1 MKNDVEIIYQKTTE
15 GRGAHGTRSFTE
27 PPGGMTGDRDEFG
40 IHTFERSQSDD
51 MGLTIQARNMSVT
64 PAITKRIEKKTETM
78 GRYLYPDTEM
88 QVRLKKEKN
97 DRRVVEI
104 TVPMGKNVILRSE
117 SSADDNLF
125 LAIDK
130 ALAKMERQ
138 IRKHRTKL
146 AKNLREE
153 AFTDNP
159 EYIEEDLGDEEER
172 KVVRRK
178 TFPVRP
184 MSVEDA
190 IIEMELLG
198 HSFFV
203 FVNIDTERTNVLY
216 LRKDGDL
223 GLLEPEA

>member
-1 MKNDVEIIYQKTTE
+1 MK
-15 GRGAHGTRSFTE
+15 
-27 PPGGMTGDRDEFG
+27 
-40 IHTFERSQSDD
+40 
-51 MGLTIQARNMSVT
+51 LTINARNMVVT
-64 PAITKRIEKKTETM
+64 PGITKRIEKKTETM
-78 GRYLYPDTEM
+78 GRYLWPETEM
-88 QVRLKKEKN
+88 QIKLEKEKN
-97 DRRVVEI
+97 RRVAEI

-117 SSADDNLF
+117 ASADDNLF

-146 AKNLREE
+146 GKNLREE
-153 AFTDNP
+153 IPDVP
-159 EYIEEDLGDEEER
+159 EYIEEDQAEESER
-172 KVVRRK
+172 KLVKRK

-198 HSFFV
+198 HNFFA

>member
-1 MKNDVEIIYQKTTE
+1 MK
-15 GRGAHGTRSFTE
+15 
-27 PPGGMTGDRDEFG
+27 
-40 IHTFERSQSDD
+40 
-51 MGLTIQARNMSVT
+51 LTITARNMVVT

-78 GRYLYPDTEM
+78 GRYLWPETEM
-88 QVRLKKEKN
+88 QIKMHKEKA
-97 DRRVVEI
+97 RRVVEI

-146 AKNLREE
+146 GKNLREE
-153 AFTDNP
+153 IPDVP
-159 EYIEEDLGDEEER
+159 EYIEEDLAEEKER
-172 KVVRRK
+172 KIVKRK

-190 IIEMELLG
+190 VIEMDLLG
-198 HSFFV
+198 HNFFAV
-203 FVNIDTERTNVLY
+203 VNIDTERTNVLY

>member
-1 MKNDVEIIYQKTTE
+1 MKLSIT
-15 GRGAHGTRSFTE
+15 
-27 PPGGMTGDRDEFG
+27 
-40 IHTFERSQSDD
+40 
-51 MGLTIQARNMSVT
+51 ARNMVIT

-78 GRYLYPDTEM
+78 GKYLWPETEM
-88 QVRLKKEKN
+88 LIKLTKERE
-97 DRRVVEI
+97 RRVAEI

-117 SSADDNLF
+117 SSADNNLF

-146 AKNLREE
+146 GKNLREE
-153 AFTDNP
+153 IPDIP
-159 EYIEEDLGDEEER
+159 EYIEEETAAEEKER
-172 KVVRRK
+172 EVVKRK

-190 IIEMELLG
+190 KIEMELLG
-198 HSFFV
+198 HTFFA

-216 LRKDGDL
+216 LGKDGDL

>member
-1 MKNDVEIIYQKTTE
+1 MK
-15 GRGAHGTRSFTE
+15 
-27 PPGGMTGDRDEFG
+27 
-40 IHTFERSQSDD
+40 
-51 MGLTIQARNMSVT
+51 LTITARNMVVT

-78 GRYLYPDTEM
+78 GRYLWPETEM
-88 QVRLKKEKN
+88 QIKMHKEKA
-97 DRRVVEI
+97 RRVVEI

-146 AKNLREE
+146 GKNLREE
-153 AFTDNP
+153 IPDVP
-159 EYIEEDLGDEEER
+159 EFIEEDLAEEEQR
-172 KVVRRK
+172 KIVKRK

-190 IIEMELLG
+190 VIEMDLLG
-198 HSFFV
+198 HNFFA

>member
-1 MKNDVEIIYQKTTE
+1 MKL
-15 GRGAHGTRSFTE
+15 S
-27 PPGGMTGDRDEFG
+27 
-40 IHTFERSQSDD
+40 
-51 MGLTIQARNMSVT
+51 IQARNMSVS
-64 PAITKRIEKKTETM
+64 PAITQRIEKKTETM
-78 GRYLYPDTEM
+78 GKYLWPETEM
-88 QVRLKKEKN
+88 QVRMRKEKN

-146 AKNLREE
+146 GKNLREE
-153 AFTDNP
+153 IPDVP
-159 EYIEEDLGDEEER
+159 EYIEEDLAEEQER
-172 KVVRRK
+172 KIVKRK

-190 IIEMELLG
+190 AIEMELLG
-198 HSFFV
+198 HNFFA
-203 FVNIDTERTNVLY
+203 FVNIDTDRTNVLY

>member
-1 MKNDVEIIYQKTTE
+1 MKLSI
-15 GRGAHGTRSFTE
+15 S
-27 PPGGMTGDRDEFG
+27 
-40 IHTFERSQSDD
+40 
-51 MGLTIQARNMSVT
+51 ARNMSVT

-78 GRYLYPDTEM
+78 GRYLWPDTEM
-88 QVRLKKEKN
+88 QIKMRKEKN
-97 DRRVVEI
+97 DLRIVEI

-125 LAIDK
+125 LAIDT

-146 AKNLREE
+146 GKNLREE
-153 AFTDNP
+153 IPDVP
-159 EYIEEDLGDEEER
+159 EYIEEDLAEEEKGR
-172 KVVRRK
+172 EIVKRK

-190 IIEMELLG
+190 KIEMELLG
-198 HSFFV
+198 HNFFA

>member
-1 MKNDVEIIYQKTTE
+1 MK
-15 GRGAHGTRSFTE
+15 
-27 PPGGMTGDRDEFG
+27 
-40 IHTFERSQSDD
+40 
-51 MGLTIQARNMSVT
+51 LTITAQNMVVT

-78 GRYLYPDTEM
+78 GRYLRQDAEM
-88 QVRLKKEKN
+88 QIKMHKEKA
-97 DRRVVEI
+97 RRVVEI

-117 SSADDNLF
+117 ASADDNLF

-146 AKNLREE
+146 GKNLREE
-153 AFTDNP
+153 IPDVP
-159 EYIEEDLGDEEER
+159 EYIEEDQAEEQER
-172 KVVRRK
+172 KIVKRK

-190 IIEMELLG
+190 AIEMDMLG
-198 HSFFV
+198 HSFFA

>member
-1 MKNDVEIIYQKTTE
+1 MK
-15 GRGAHGTRSFTE
+15 
-27 PPGGMTGDRDEFG
+27 
-40 IHTFERSQSDD
+40 
-51 MGLTIQARNMSVT
+51 LTIQARNMSVS
-64 PAITKRIEKKTETM
+64 PAITQRIEKKTETM
-78 GRYLYPDTEM
+78 GKYLWPETEL
-88 QVRLKKEKN
+88 QVKMRKEKN

-138 IRKHRTKL
+138 IRKHRKKKK
-146 AKNLREE
+146 KNLREE
-153 AFTDNP
+153 IPDVP
-159 EYIEEDLGDEEER
+159 EFIEEDSGEEEKER
-172 KVVRRK
+172 KVVKQK

-190 IIEMELLG
+190 AIEMELLG
-198 HSFFV
+198 HNFFA
-203 FVNIDTERTNVLY
+203 FVNIDTDRTNVLY

>member
-1 MKNDVEIIYQKTTE
+1 MKLSIT
-15 GRGAHGTRSFTE
+15 
-27 PPGGMTGDRDEFG
+27 
-40 IHTFERSQSDD
+40 
-51 MGLTIQARNMSVT
+51 ARNMVLT

-78 GRYLYPDTEM
+78 SRYLWPEQELLVKMHKD
-88 QVRLKKEKN
+88 KA
-97 DRRVVEI
+97 RRVVEI

-130 ALAKMERQ
+130 ALAKRERQ

-146 AKNLREE
+146 GKNLREE
-153 AFTDNP
+153 IPDVP
-159 EYIEEDLGDEEER
+159 EYIEEDLAEEEKER
-172 KVVRRK
+172 KIVKRK

-190 IIEMELLG
+190 AIEMDLLG
-198 HSFFV
+198 HNFFA
-203 FVNIDTERTNVLY
+203 FINIDTERTNVLY
-216 LRKDGDL
+216 IRKDGDL

>member
-1 MKNDVEIIYQKTTE
+1 MK
-15 GRGAHGTRSFTE
+15 
-27 PPGGMTGDRDEFG
+27 
-40 IHTFERSQSDD
+40 
-51 MGLTIQARNMSVT
+51 LTITARNMVVT

-78 GRYLYPDTEM
+78 GRYLWPETEM
-88 QVRLKKEKN
+88 QIKMHKEKA
-97 DRRVVEI
+97 RRVVEI

-146 AKNLREE
+146 GKNLREE
-153 AFTDNP
+153 IPDVP
-159 EYIEEDLGDEEER
+159 EYIEEDLAEEQER
-172 KVVRRK
+172 KIVKRK

-190 IIEMELLG
+190 AIEMDLLG
-198 HSFFV
+198 HSFFA
-203 FVNIDTERTNVLY
+203 FINIDTEQTNVLY
-216 LRKDGDL
+216 IRKDGDL

>member
-1 MKNDVEIIYQKTTE
+1 MK
-15 GRGAHGTRSFTE
+15 
-27 PPGGMTGDRDEFG
+27 
-40 IHTFERSQSDD
+40 
-51 MGLTIQARNMSVT
+51 LTITARNMVVT

-78 GRYLYPDTEM
+78 GRYLWPETEM
-88 QVRLKKEKN
+88 QIKMSKERA
-97 DRRVVEI
+97 RRVVEI

-146 AKNLREE
+146 GKNLREE
-153 AFTDNP
+153 IPDVP
-159 EYIEEDLGDEEER
+159 EYIEEDLAEEKER
-172 KVVRRK
+172 KIVKRK

-190 IIEMELLG
+190 VIEMELLG
-198 HSFFV
+198 HNFFA

>member
-1 MKNDVEIIYQKTTE
+1 MK
-15 GRGAHGTRSFTE
+15 
-27 PPGGMTGDRDEFG
+27 
-40 IHTFERSQSDD
+40 
-51 MGLTIQARNMSVT
+51 LTITARNMVVT

-78 GRYLYPDTEM
+78 GRYLWPETEM
-88 QVRLKKEKN
+88 QIKMHKEKA
-97 DRRVVEI
+97 RRVVEI

-117 SSADDNLF
+117 ASADDNLF

-146 AKNLREE
+146 GKNLREE
-153 AFTDNP
+153 IPDVP
-159 EYIEEDLGDEEER
+159 EYIEEDLAEEQER
-172 KVVRRK
+172 KIVKRK

-198 HSFFV
+198 HNFFA

>member
-1 MKNDVEIIYQKTTE
+1 MK
-15 GRGAHGTRSFTE
+15 
-27 PPGGMTGDRDEFG
+27 
-40 IHTFERSQSDD
+40 
-51 MGLTIQARNMSVT
+51 LTITARNMVVT

-78 GRYLYPDTEM
+78 GRYLWPETEM
-88 QVRLKKEKN
+88 QIKMHKEKA
-97 DRRVVEI
+97 RRVVEI

-117 SSADDNLF
+117 ASAEDNLF

-130 ALAKMERQ
+130 ALGKMERQ

-146 AKNLREE
+146 GKNLREE
-153 AFTDNP
+153 IPDVP
-159 EYIEEDLGDEEER
+159 EYIEEDLAEEKER
-172 KVVRRK
+172 KIVKRK

-190 IIEMELLG
+190 VIEMDLLG
-198 HSFFV
+198 HNFFA

>member
-1 MKNDVEIIYQKTTE
+1 MRLSIV
-15 GRGAHGTRSFTE
+15 
-27 PPGGMTGDRDEFG
+27 
-40 IHTFERSQSDD
+40 
-51 MGLTIQARNMSVT
+51 ARNMSVT
-64 PAITKRIEKKTETM
+64 PAITKRIERKTETM
-78 GRYLYPDTEM
+78 GRYLLPDTEM
-88 QVRLKKEKN
+88 QIRMRKEKN

-125 LAIDK
+125 LAIDT

-146 AKNLREE
+146 GKNLREE
-153 AFTDNP
+153 IPDVP
-159 EYIEEDLGDEEER
+159 EYIEEDLAEEEPER
-172 KVVRRK
+172 KIVKRK

-190 IIEMELLG
+190 TIEMELLG
-198 HSFFV
+198 HSFFA
-203 FVNIDTERTNVLY
+203 FVNVDTDRTNVLY
-216 LRKDGDL
+216 LRKDGNL

>member
-1 MKNDVEIIYQKTTE
+1 MK
-15 GRGAHGTRSFTE
+15 
-27 PPGGMTGDRDEFG
+27 
-40 IHTFERSQSDD
+40 
-51 MGLTIQARNMSVT
+51 LTITAQNMVVT

-78 GRYLYPDTEM
+78 GKYLWPDTEM
-88 QVRLKKEKN
+88 QVRMRKEKN

-117 SSADDNLF
+117 ASADDNLF

-146 AKNLREE
+146 GKNLREE
-153 AFTDNP
+153 IPDVP
-159 EYIEEDLGDEEER
+159 EYIEEVSEGEEKER
-172 KVVRRK
+172 QVVKQK

-190 IIEMELLG
+190 AIEMELLG
-198 HSFFV
+198 HNFFA
-203 FVNIDTERTNVLY
+203 FVNIDTDRTNVLY

-223 GLLEPEA
+223 GLLELEAEQDFNVRRGKSGNG

>member
-1 MKNDVEIIYQKTTE
+1 MKL
-15 GRGAHGTRSFTE
+15 S
-27 PPGGMTGDRDEFG
+27 
-40 IHTFERSQSDD
+40 
-51 MGLTIQARNMSVT
+51 IQARNMSVT

-78 GRYLYPDTEM
+78 GKYLWPETEM
-88 QVRLKKEKN
+88 QVKMRKEKN
-97 DRRVVEI
+97 ELRVVEI

-117 SSADDNLF
+117 SADENLF

-146 AKNLREE
+146 GKNLREE
-153 AFTDNP
+153 IPDVP
-159 EYIEEDLGDEEER
+159 EYIEEDPGEEEGR
-172 KVVRRK
+172 KVVKQK

-190 IIEMELLG
+190 AIEMELLG
-198 HSFFV
+198 HSFFA
-203 FVNIDTERTNVLY
+203 FVNIDTEQTNVLY

>member
-1 MKNDVEIIYQKTTE
+1 MK
-15 GRGAHGTRSFTE
+15 
-27 PPGGMTGDRDEFG
+27 
-40 IHTFERSQSDD
+40 
-51 MGLTIQARNMSVT
+51 LTITARNMVVT

-78 GRYLYPDTEM
+78 GRYLWPETEM
-88 QVRLKKEKN
+88 QIKMSKERA
-97 DRRVVEI
+97 RRVVEI

-146 AKNLREE
+146 GKNLREE
-153 AFTDNP
+153 IPDVP
-159 EYIEEDLGDEEER
+159 EYIEEDLAEEKER
-172 KVVRRK
+172 KIVKRK

-190 IIEMELLG
+190 VIEMDLLG
-198 HSFFV
+198 HNFFAC
-203 FVNIDTERTNVLY
+203 VNIDMERTNVLY

>member
-1 MKNDVEIIYQKTTE
+1 MK
-15 GRGAHGTRSFTE
+15 
-27 PPGGMTGDRDEFG
+27 
-40 IHTFERSQSDD
+40 
-51 MGLTIQARNMSVT
+51 LTITARNMVVT

-78 GRYLYPDTEM
+78 GRYLWPETEM
-88 QVRLKKEKN
+88 QIKMSKERA
-97 DRRVVEI
+97 RRVVEI

-146 AKNLREE
+146 GKNLREE
-153 AFTDNP
+153 IPDVP
-159 EYIEEDLGDEEER
+159 EYIEEDQAEEQER
-172 KVVRRK
+172 KVVKRK

-198 HSFFV
+198 HNFFA

>member
-1 MKNDVEIIYQKTTE
+1 M
-15 GRGAHGTRSFTE
+15 R
-27 PPGGMTGDRDEFG
+27 
-40 IHTFERSQSDD
+40 
-51 MGLTIQARNMSVT
+51 LTITARNMVVT
-64 PAITKRIEKKTETM
+64 PAITQRIERKTETM
-78 GRYLYPDTEM
+78 GKYLWPETEM
-88 QVRLKKEKN
+88 LIKLTKERE
-97 DRRVVEI
+97 RRVAEI

-117 SSADDNLF
+117 SSADNNLF
-125 LAIDK
+125 LAIDQ

-146 AKNLREE
+146 GKNLREE
-153 AFTDNP
+153 IPDVP
-159 EYIEEDLGDEEER
+159 EYIEEETAAEEKER
-172 KVVRRK
+172 EIVKRK

-190 IIEMELLG
+190 KIEMELLG
-198 HSFFV
+198 HTFFA